1 MSSCFNPHPAR
12 ELDATWPGED
22 FAIVEHR
29 FNPHPA
35 RELDATRCAPCQRI
49 PQIVSTLIQP
59 ESWMLRVEAHLVNP
73 AWEVSTLIQPESW
86 MLHCSCCHPCTSYC
100 CFNPHPARE
109 LDATII
115 RVYQTLALWEFQPSS
130 SPRAGCYS
138 KPPSMR

>member
-59 ESWMLRVEAHLVNP
+59 ESWMLLGYESLQLHFFKSMVASAP
-73 AWEVSTLIQPESW
+73 IGSST
-86 MLHCSCCHPCTSYC
+86 MK
-100 CFNPHPARE
+100 RKKR
-109 LDATII
+109 
-115 RVYQTLALWEFQPSS
+115 RVYRVVK
-130 SPRAGCYS
+130 RA
-138 KPPSMR
+138 